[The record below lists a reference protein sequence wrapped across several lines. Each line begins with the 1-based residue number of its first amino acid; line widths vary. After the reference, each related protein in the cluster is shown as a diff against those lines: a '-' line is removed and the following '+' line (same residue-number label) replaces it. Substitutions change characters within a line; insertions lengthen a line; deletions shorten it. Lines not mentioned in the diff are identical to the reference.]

1 MPLESWFPN
10 GNSISALSR
19 IDYPRNGSTACLK
32 NVREFSNFISIDI
45 FIILLFASKQI
56 LFFHQFLEFLT
67 PTIIFFKIKNIILLK
82 SGRVSLFFFF
92 SFPFLFT
99 FFHARETIDKII
111 EWLFTIYISYIIT
124 RKISWIKYLVK
135 VCRGT
140 WRNFPD
146 VYPSDT

>member
-92 SFPFLFT
+92 LVFLFSSPSFTLEKRSIKLSSGCLQFT
-99 FFHARETIDKII
+99 FLTLLHVKFHE
-111 EWLFTIYISYIIT
+111 
-124 RKISWIKYLVK
+124 
-135 VCRGT
+135 
-140 WRNFPD
+140 
-146 VYPSDT
+146 